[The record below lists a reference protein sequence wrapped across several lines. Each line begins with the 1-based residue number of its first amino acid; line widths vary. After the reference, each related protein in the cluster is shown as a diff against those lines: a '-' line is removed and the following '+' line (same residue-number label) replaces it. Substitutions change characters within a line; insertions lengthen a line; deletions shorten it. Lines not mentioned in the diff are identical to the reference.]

1 MHVNQLLATKY
12 NALERFTQQILS
24 SDVKDQIAKMILF
37 GSVARGDAEQDSDV
51 DVLVFGFGDL
61 HKLSEACAE
70 ASLDIVMESG
80 EYIQALVYCIDDLS
94 PPQSYFLYR
103 AARDGK
109 EIYSRGE
116 SCIRPIRASCQL
128 VMDVDEDELKN
139 REVKDRLVLAQEYL
153 EVAENCLAEGRY
165 RIAVYAAYN
174 VVESCVKGLLLLRS
188 PEALQSHR
196 ELIAKFDELYTEHGP
211 LPKKLGRELNAVLE
225 LRSRARYDANELI
238 SEREAQGAIEL
249 AEALMKALKER
260 VQSD

>member
-1 MHVNQLLATKY
+1 MRSSRLQPALKPMHVNQLLATKY

-94 PPQSYFLYR
+94 PPRSHFLYR
-103 AARDGK
+103 VMRYGK
-109 EIYSRGE
+109 EIYS
-116 SCIRPIRASCQL
+116 
-128 VMDVDEDELKN
+128 MDEDELKN
-139 REVKDRLVLAQEYL
+139 KEMKNYLVLAEEYL
-153 EVAENCLAEGRY
+153 EMAETALTNGKYRVATDT
-165 RIAVYAAYN
+165 AYN
-174 VVESCVKGLLLLRS
+174 AAESCARGLLLLKLPELPRS
-188 PEALQSHR
+188 HSGLLAR
-196 ELIAKFDELYTEHGP
+196 FGELYVKHGP
-211 LPKKLGRELNAVLE
+211 LPKKLGSDMNVMLK

-238 SEREAQGAIEL
+238 SEREAQDAIEL